1 MRMAWIVGL
10 QRWVS
15 VATAVSLLVTAAAL
29 VFALTAAA
37 RAHADSQVLS
47 RRLVPAAAAS
57 GVLLGQYADQQTSL
71 RNYVTSGRATGLAA
85 FRQAAGPVPAEQ
97 ARVAGLVRGYPVMPA
112 ELAAAETAQQ
122 AWLAQVAAPQLA
134 AVARGDLARAR
145 ALQADSVVVRPF
157 VLAVRTGMATLQA
170 QITSVQGQVIAQVVA
185 AQRRLLAA
193 LLAVCA
199 VVAVSNGGAVIVVR
213 RWLIRPFS
221 VLRRAAESVAAGDYG
236 TRVPEVGPAE
246 LAELGRTTELMRT
259 RLVAALAKA
268 ELAEERFRG
277 LFDSSPVATLTV
289 AADGSIIM
297 VNALAEL
304 MFGYGAGELTGQ
316 PAEMLVP
323 VGLPSGST
331 CDRAGA
337 LAAPQSRPTGSG
349 MMLSAV
355 RKDGRQFPVEISL
368 SSLPTEHGTVVS
380 AAIVDITDRL
390 AAQAER
396 DRLQAEAE
404 RERYERRLQQSQRL
418 ESLGQLVG
426 GVAHDFNNMMNV
438 IGGYADFIAEEV
450 TGLAGHD
457 SRLDAVL
464 ADVEQVRDAARRAAQ
479 LTRQLLI
486 FARRDVVHLDV
497 LNVNQVIG
505 GVEELLHRT
514 LGEHVGLTVT
524 PAAGLWHVKADA
536 GQLEQ
541 VLVNLAV
548 NARDAMPGGGSLTV
562 DTGNVEVD
570 EEYAT
575 SWPGLT
581 PGRYV
586 RLRVSDTGTGMER
599 EVLARV
605 FEPFYSTKPKGAGT
619 GLGLATVYGI
629 VTRAGGYAQ
638 IYSEPGLGTT
648 VTALLPA
655 VQDAAVAAAPVA
667 AAPVSGGGE
676 TILLVEDE
684 ESLREMACRIL
695 TRGGYQVCSAITPAE
710 AVRHAG
716 DPEQHIDLLLTDVI
730 MPEMLGNEVAALVR
744 AARPSL
750 PVLFM
755 SGYTQQVLDTQG
767 ALDPDV
773 DLLEKPFSAAILLN
787 RVRQA
792 IMTGGA
798 PGLEVAAVAN
808 SAADG

>member
-1 MRMAWIVGL
+1 
-10 QRWVS
+10 
-15 VATAVSLLVTAAAL
+15 
-29 VFALTAAA
+29 
-37 RAHADSQVLS
+37 
-47 RRLVPAAAAS
+47 
-57 GVLLGQYADQQTSL
+57 
-71 RNYVTSGRATGLAA
+71 
-85 FRQAAGPVPAEQ
+85 
-97 ARVAGLVRGYPVMPA
+97 
-112 ELAAAETAQQ
+112 
-122 AWLAQVAAPQLA
+122 
-134 AVARGDLARAR
+134 
-145 ALQADSVVVRPF
+145 
-157 VLAVRTGMATLQA
+157 
-170 QITSVQGQVIAQVVA
+170 
-185 AQRRLLAA
+185 
-193 LLAVCA
+193 
-199 VVAVSNGGAVIVVR
+199 
-213 RWLIRPFS
+213 
-221 VLRRAAESVAAGDYG
+221 
-236 TRVPEVGPAE
+236 
-246 LAELGRTTELMRT
+246 
-259 RLVAALAKA
+259 
-268 ELAEERFRG
+268 
-277 LFDSSPVATLTV
+277 
-289 AADGSIIM
+289 
-297 VNALAEL
+297 
-304 MFGYGAGELTGQ
+304 
-316 PAEMLVP
+316 
-323 VGLPSGST
+323 
-331 CDRAGA
+331 
-337 LAAPQSRPTGSG
+337 
-349 MMLSAV
+349 
-355 RKDGRQFPVEISL
+355 
-368 SSLPTEHGTVVS
+368 
-380 AAIVDITDRL
+380 
-390 AAQAER
+390 
-396 DRLQAEAE
+396 
-404 RERYERRLQQSQRL
+404 
-418 ESLGQLVG
+418 
-426 GVAHDFNNMMNV
+426 MNV

-450 TGLAGHD
+450 TGLAGDD

-486 FARRDVVHLDV
+486 FARRDIVHLDV

-655 VQDAAVAAAPVA
+655 VQDAAAAAAPVA